1 MFITQRY
8 TLHHAIL
15 NLGEFTGHETFR
27 KVGEI
32 RVRDSCT
39 RKRVQLSKEKSS
51 IKHRSTVI
59 RVKQCFKNG

>member
-39 RKRVQLSKEKSS
+39 RKRVQYRV
-51 IKHRSTVI
+51 KHRSTVI